1 MRIAMLPGT
10 FSPPTLGHVD
20 LIQRA
25 AALFDKLVI
34 AVAENSTKGV
44 SVFSV
49 DERVAMLK
57 LIAHDLPNVE
67 VKAFEGLVVDC
78 CQKCNIP
85 FIVRGLRSE
94 ADFPFESQLALT
106 NKQLCGVET
115 VFILSDPRYAHLS
128 STLIREIASYG
139 RRLHGFV
146 PEIMEDSVYMR
157 IATKQTAHT

>member
-1 MRIAMLPGT
+1 MRTAMLPGT

-20 LIQRA
+20 LILRA
-25 AALFDKLVI
+25 APLFDKLVI
-34 AVAENSTKGV
+34 AVAENSNKEAPI
-44 SVFSV
+44 FSV

-67 VKAFEGLVVDC
+67 VKAFDGLVVDC

-85 FIVRGLRSE
+85 FLVRGLRNES
-94 ADFPFESQLALT
+94 DFAFESQMALT

-115 VFILSDPRYAHLS
+115 VFLLSDPRYAHLS
-128 STLIREIASYG
+128 SSLVRELASYG

-146 PEIMEDSVYMR
+146 PESMEDSVYMR
-157 IATKQTAHT
+157 IASKQNART

>member
-1 MRIAMLPGT
+1 MRIALLPGT

-20 LIQRA
+20 LIKRA
-25 AALFDKLVI
+25 AALFDKLLI
-34 AVAENSTKGV
+34 GVAENSNKETPI
-44 SVFSV
+44 FSV

-67 VKAFEGLVVDC
+67 VKAFDGLVVDC

-85 FIVRGLRSE
+85 FLVRGLRNE
-94 ADFPFESQLALT
+94 GDFPFESQLALA

-115 VFILSDPRYAHLS
+115 VFILSDPMYAHMS
-128 STLIREIASYG
+128 SSLVREIASYG

-146 PEIMEDSVYMR
+146 PESMEDSVYMR
-157 IATKQTAHT
+157 IASKQQAHH